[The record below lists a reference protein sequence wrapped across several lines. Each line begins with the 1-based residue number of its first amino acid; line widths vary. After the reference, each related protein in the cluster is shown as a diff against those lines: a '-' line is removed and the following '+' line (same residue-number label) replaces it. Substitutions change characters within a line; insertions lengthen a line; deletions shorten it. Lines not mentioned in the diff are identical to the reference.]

1 MTLTKKEKA
10 MLIILAVLV
19 YIFVFVKFVLL
30 SSMQKI
36 KEAKNRIQTVQTQ
49 LDALERDYSNIET
62 FKKQIKENEI
72 IDERLGEYLMDNA
85 GFADSVKFV
94 ENLALLIGTRLK
106 GISLGSPI
114 ELTEENAT
122 YYAFPVSFKTILTEE
137 GINELLKFVEGGSR
151 KVSVNSL
158 NITPAG
164 DETASEFGLTSSNEQ
179 LFDVNVSIYFYSI
192 DKDAA
197 DNLARF
203 TRAAFER
210 FIENNDLPVFIE
222 DTDKVD
228 IAFPSRNTQ
237 AFENTGIR
245 NAGSSSEITLM
256 NADFKIFHRGY
267 LFAGYNFETYSQF
280 NRSERIR
287 YHVGVPVDVT
297 LILGKSQYTIEY
309 ADANGYNEKLTGS
322 LPENENRDYTFFIQ
336 SNIANDVKEN
346 ENIWVNVYI
355 RNDSGRNLIIKR
367 EQTGDRVRIMDRDGN
382 IIERK
387 SDKEKVYI

>member
-210 FIENNDLPVFIE
+210 FIENNDLPV
-222 DTDKVD
+222 
-228 IAFPSRNTQ
+228 S
-237 AFENTGIR
+237 
-245 NAGSSSEITLM
+245 
-256 NADFKIFHRGY
+256 
-267 LFAGYNFETYSQF
+267 
-280 NRSERIR
+280 
-287 YHVGVPVDVT
+287 
-297 LILGKSQYTIEY
+297 
-309 ADANGYNEKLTGS
+309 
-322 LPENENRDYTFFIQ
+322 
-336 SNIANDVKEN
+336 
-346 ENIWVNVYI
+346 
-355 RNDSGRNLIIKR
+355 
-367 EQTGDRVRIMDRDGN
+367 
-382 IIERK
+382 
-387 SDKEKVYI
+387 